1 MFTGSY
7 IDEAGDHQGLCWRMT
22 LGMQSPARVLARGTP
37 TMRRVGLLSRV
48 MVGAGLAPALAF
60 TTIRLSIAF
69 ASKVSRPTPGRDKSV
84 PYTAIV
90 STDGDA
96 VHILMRWATVRVAL
110 QTGNRLIPVKHYFTS
125 LIFSR

>member
-1 MFTGSY
+1 M
-7 IDEAGDHQGLCWRMT
+7 IRM
-22 LGMQSPARVLARGTP
+22 
-37 TMRRVGLLSRV
+37 GLLSRV

-69 ASKVSRPTPGRDKSV
+69 ASNVSRPTPGRDKSG